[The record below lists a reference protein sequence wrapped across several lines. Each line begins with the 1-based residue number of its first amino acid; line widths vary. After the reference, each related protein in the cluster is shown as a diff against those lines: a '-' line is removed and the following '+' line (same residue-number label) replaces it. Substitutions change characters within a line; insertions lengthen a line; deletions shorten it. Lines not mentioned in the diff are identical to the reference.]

1 MFRKLLN
8 QRPSMHLF
16 SLVTLIC
23 LYNLI
28 VFQGPLLAYA
38 MSVSEWDF
46 YGAMQI
52 GSLQVLQLGL
62 LGAFLLLFA
71 AFSQHLMKIVCVL
84 FLMTNASALYF
95 MNTYNIEIDLALI
108 GNILDTD
115 TREVSELWHWMIWV
129 YIGVF
134 GAIPSLAIWF
144 VRMRMPRVL
153 LRLAAPFAVFGTLL
167 ASLFA
172 TSFTWHWYDQH
183 ATRMGGWIL
192 PWSYIVNVGRHYNK
206 AALRDREQVLL
217 PDATFL
223 SEPAQKQ
230 IVVLVIGEAARA
242 ENFAHYGYPR
252 DTNPYT
258 MDTSIVVL
266 PVGNSCA
273 TYTVGGTAC
282 ITTHEGREAPARTT
296 FEPLAS
302 YLTRHDVETIWRT
315 NSSGTPPF
323 TATVKQSARE
333 IAEGCT
339 DAVCPQAH
347 LDEALIYGLGDM
359 LAASDADRI
368 FVALHQTG
376 SHGLSYYKKYLSDF
390 AHFMPECRTVQVSK
404 CTVDAL

>member
-1 MFRKLLN
+1 
-8 QRPSMHLF
+8 
-16 SLVTLIC
+16 
-23 LYNLI
+23 
-28 VFQGPLLAYA
+28 
-38 MSVSEWDF
+38 
-46 YGAMQI
+46 
-52 GSLQVLQLGL
+52 
-62 LGAFLLLFA
+62 
-71 AFSQHLMKIVCVL
+71 L

-323 TATVKQSARE
+323 TATVKQKRARDCRRLHRR
-333 IAEGCT
+333 GVPPST
-339 DAVCPQAH
+339 SGRGVD
-347 LDEALIYGLGDM
+347 LWLGRY
-359 LAASDADRI
+359 AGGI
-368 FVALHQTG
+368 
-376 SHGLSYYKKYLSDF
+376 
-390 AHFMPECRTVQVSK
+390 
-404 CTVDAL
+404 